1 MPGFSLTLIHVILV
15 GMKVAGLNFAAT
27 EMRF

>member
-1 MPGFSLTLIHVILV
+1 MPEFSLTSIHVILV
-15 GMKVAGLNFAAT
+15 EIKVAGLNFAAT